1 MQALV
6 KDARERIVSR
16 RVTFASGR
24 PNETDTA
31 FDEDSHDAEPVGHKG
46 ALGYYSGGATDSMY
60 VRARPLSYFL
70 VAKRTIILIYDASL
84 LALFFLLR
92 FSFFFWGELGF
103 FLFFSFPLV
112 LTSSLVTHICGSKS
126 QELLIE

>member
-1 MQALV
+1 MR
-6 KDARERIVSR
+6 ARESFRGELPSIPSK
-16 RVTFASGR
+16 
-24 PNETDTA
+24 TDTA
-31 FDEDSHDAEPVGHKG
+31 FDEDVEKVNPWGYKG
-46 ALGYYSGGATDSMY
+46 ALGYYSSGAADSMY
-60 VRARPLSYFL
+60 VRTRALSYFF

-84 LALFFLLR
+84 SALFFLLR
-92 FSFFFWGELGF
+92 FSFFFWAELGF